1 MSNQRPGKWKTATL
15 RDGSGMQTV
24 TFFKTARKL
33 LEEYGHEDA
42 AFYFEQVEEHLRQGG
57 GLPNDS
63 NQVGTVLGVCR
74 IIQEFCVLEILEL
87 QSSLQTFMV
96 EYIKGGLKEK
106 QPSKSQEELAPF
118 LHLTKGAIS

>member
-42 AFYFEQVEEHLRQGG
+42 AFYFEQVEEHLRGG
-57 GLPNDS
+57 KGLPS
-63 NQVGTVLGVCR
+63 S
-74 IIQEFCVLEILEL
+74 EKKLERCW
-87 QSSLQTFMV
+87 V
-96 EYIKGGLKEK
+96 YEYRVI
-106 QPSKSQEELAPF
+106 
-118 LHLTKGAIS
+118 